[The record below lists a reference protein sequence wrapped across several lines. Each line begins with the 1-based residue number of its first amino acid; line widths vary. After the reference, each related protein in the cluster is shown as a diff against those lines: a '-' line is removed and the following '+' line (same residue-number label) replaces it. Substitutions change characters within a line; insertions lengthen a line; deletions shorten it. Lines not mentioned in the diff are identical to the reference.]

1 MDSSNNKKTKFFE
14 KIRKILSFF
23 DFKKII
29 MNFRNKEK
37 TKQVDVDKKLVFS
50 FSKSKIPSLKQ
61 LKYIKK
67 YLSAKEIQI
76 FKISFVVL
84 VISLVFLG
92 IKFYFTNLQTVP
104 VEGGNYTEG
113 LIGAPQYINPLY
125 SSFSDVDSDISSLIF
140 SSLLERDKDGK
151 LINDLALSY
160 EISEDN
166 KTYTFKVRKD
176 AVWHNNVPLV
186 VDDIIFTFNVIN
198 DSRYNSPLEKSFVG
212 VELEKIDEETI
223 RFVLAEP
230 YAAFL
235 ELLTFGILPQD
246 LWYQILPSSA
256 GLAELNLKPIGSG
269 PYKFNSLTKDKTG
282 QIKSYNLA
290 VNKNYY
296 GSEHYL
302 EKISFV
308 FFPNFEEAI
317 DALNDGLVDSISYL
331 PKQLEENLVAQDS
344 LNLNKLNLP
353 QLSAIFF
360 NKKTNESLAD
370 KAVRQALALAINKN
384 EIIQDNL
391 GGDARLIDG
400 PILPDSFAYN
410 KDNKKY
416 NYNKEEADELLDG
429 AKWQKIEITEE
440 DVINAEENIKNEDE
454 TTPDDPANDGAG
466 GQVRKE
472 AEEKIAMGVGTWR
485 KKDDK
490 FLIIRLTA
498 VDLDGNFGVLE
509 NIKKFWEE
517 IGVKTDIEPVQ
528 ANQIQADIIKPR
540 NFEALFYSQ
549 IVGADPDLYVFW
561 HSSQIGETG
570 LNLSDYANND
580 VDQLLE
586 DARISSDVEVR
597 KEKYKKFQEIITND
611 IPAIFLYSPTY
622 TYIQSKKI
630 KGFGVKSILI
640 PRDRFSNIAD
650 WYIETGKKLIWN

>member
-549 IVGADPDLYVFW
+549 IVGADPD
-561 HSSQIGETG
+561 
-570 LNLSDYANND
+570 
-580 VDQLLE
+580 
-586 DARISSDVEVR
+586 
-597 KEKYKKFQEIITND
+597 
-611 IPAIFLYSPTY
+611 
-622 TYIQSKKI
+622 
-630 KGFGVKSILI
+630 
-640 PRDRFSNIAD
+640 
-650 WYIETGKKLIWN
+650 

>member
-166 KTYTFKVRKD
+166 KIYTFKVRKD

-223 RFVLAEP
+223 RFVLARSEERRVGKECRSRWSP
-230 YAAFL
+230 Y
-235 ELLTFGILPQD
+235 
-246 LWYQILPSSA
+246 
-256 GLAELNLKPIGSG
+256 
-269 PYKFNSLTKDKTG
+269 
-282 QIKSYNLA
+282 
-290 VNKNYY
+290 
-296 GSEHYL
+296 H
-302 EKISFV
+302 
-308 FFPNFEEAI
+308 
-317 DALNDGLVDSISYL
+317 
-331 PKQLEENLVAQDS
+331 
-344 LNLNKLNLP
+344 
-353 QLSAIFF
+353 
-360 NKKTNESLAD
+360 
-370 KAVRQALALAINKN
+370 
-384 EIIQDNL
+384 
-391 GGDARLIDG
+391 
-400 PILPDSFAYN
+400 
-410 KDNKKY
+410 
-416 NYNKEEADELLDG
+416 
-429 AKWQKIEITEE
+429 
-440 DVINAEENIKNEDE
+440 
-454 TTPDDPANDGAG
+454 
-466 GQVRKE
+466 
-472 AEEKIAMGVGTWR
+472 
-485 KKDDK
+485 
-490 FLIIRLTA
+490 
-498 VDLDGNFGVLE
+498 
-509 NIKKFWEE
+509 
-517 IGVKTDIEPVQ
+517 
-528 ANQIQADIIKPR
+528 
-540 NFEALFYSQ
+540 
-549 IVGADPDLYVFW
+549 
-561 HSSQIGETG
+561 
-570 LNLSDYANND
+570 
-580 VDQLLE
+580 
-586 DARISSDVEVR
+586 
-597 KEKYKKFQEIITND
+597 
-611 IPAIFLYSPTY
+611 
-622 TYIQSKKI
+622 
-630 KGFGVKSILI
+630 
-640 PRDRFSNIAD
+640 
-650 WYIETGKKLIWN
+650 